1 MNRPKPE
8 SRKYWLDL
16 ALFYCSKR
24 ETSRPRL
31 RAYFLRKIREYKIP
45 QDDVPRHLEWI
56 DSVLDQCEQNKII
69 DHERYA
75 GILHRDLERRGKGR
89 RYVEQ
94 KLKERGL
101 SDEYKK
107 LEFDRE
113 SEMERACALAGKTLE
128 SSRIRKLTDP
138 RQIRSK
144 VLQKLVSNGF
154 DLETAKRAI
163 DHALDRARNPS
174 GHE

>member
-1 MNRPKPE
+1 MSRPRPD

-24 ETSRPRL
+24 ETSRTRL

-45 QDDVPRHLEWI
+45 GEDIPRNLEWI
-56 DSVLDQCEQNKII
+56 DSVLDQCEENKVI

-101 SDEYKK
+101 AGELPK
-107 LEFDRE
+107 LEFSRE
-113 SEMERACALAGKTLE
+113 DELERARALARKTLE

-144 VLQKLVSNGF
+144 VLQKLVSSGF
-154 DLETAKRAI
+154 DLATAKQATEQ
-163 DHALDRARNPS
+163 ALSPQS
-174 GHE
+174 PE